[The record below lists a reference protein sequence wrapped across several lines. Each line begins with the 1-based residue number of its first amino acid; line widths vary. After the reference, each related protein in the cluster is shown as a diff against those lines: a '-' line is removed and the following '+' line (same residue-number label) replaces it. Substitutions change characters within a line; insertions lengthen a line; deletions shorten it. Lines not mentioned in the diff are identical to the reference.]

1 MSNRLVVLFYT
12 YFFSALNDAAVEAFP
27 SLTYSLSNPTARC
40 RTAYSSHATKRIIL
54 RPNGPPRTRAAT
66 RGHHES
72 KPRNCKRDDGVPSVI
87 HRNPSRRRW
96 LSSISSVA
104 LTVGGTILPT
114 GQRVASAAPPLT
126 SDVAGNLSA
135 RAERA
140 FFRPRPAKV
149 LRPRMN
155 LDFAVLL
162 MRVSYDA
169 VDDIDVVA
177 MDQFQ
182 RDFFLVRQA
191 EYEAYANSLG
201 PGAMM
206 QGDLADPNYFD
217 FISFAQYATINREIG
232 DPNSVF
238 EEQQPVDVGDDET
251 QRFDTVVVRR
261 DPTLTK
267 GELPRRHS
275 QLVGRAILG
284 RLIET
289 FGDTASAIP
298 AIEPGSRPSANAVL
312 ASVRQMVNLFVIS
325 GFAWDGNASM
335 LTRSVDD
342 DESGTAAGAQFS
354 ITFTSPATLWSGQSL
369 KAKNAI
375 VTNDFALKTA
385 CEMISRAGYGIA
397 NSSVKYENYREIST
411 FTLM

>member
-1 MSNRLVVLFYT
+1 MSIRLIIRSYL
-12 YFFSALNDAAVEAFP
+12 YFFSVLNDGAVDAFP
-27 SLTYSLSNPTARC
+27 SLATSLSNPTARC

-54 RPNGPPRTRAAT
+54 RPDRPPLARAST
-66 RGHHES
+66 RGQES
-72 KPRNCKRDDGVPSVI
+72 MSQNYETYDVSLGIP
-87 HRNPSRRRW
+87 RNPSRRRW

-104 LTVGGTILPT
+104 LTGSTMLLS
-114 GQRVASAAPPLT
+114 GQRGALAAPPLT
-126 SDVAGNLSA
+126 ADVADNLPA
-135 RAERA
+135 RAERV
-140 FFRPRPAKV
+140 FRPRPVRV

-162 MRVSYDA
+162 MRTSYNA

-191 EYEAYANSLG
+191 EYMAYADSLG
-201 PGAMM
+201 PGAMV

-217 FISFAQYATINREIG
+217 FISFAQYTTICREIG

-238 EEQQPVDVGDDET
+238 EEQQPVDVGDDEP

-267 GELPRRHS
+267 GDLLRRHS

-298 AIEPGSRPSANAVL
+298 SIEPGSRPSANAVL
-312 ASVRQMVNLFVIS
+312 AAVRQMVNLFVIS
-325 GFAWDGNASM
+325 GFAWDGDALM
-335 LTRSVDD
+335 LKRPVDD

-354 ITFTSPATLWSGQSL
+354 ITLTSPATLWSGQSL
-369 KAKNAI
+369 KAKNA
-375 VTNDFALKTA
+375 VLTNDFALKTA
-385 CEMISRAGYGIA
+385 CEMMSRAGYEIA

>member
-1 MSNRLVVLFYT
+1 M
-12 YFFSALNDAAVEAFP
+12 
-27 SLTYSLSNPTARC
+27 
-40 RTAYSSHATKRIIL
+40 
-54 RPNGPPRTRAAT
+54 
-66 RGHHES
+66 
-72 KPRNCKRDDGVPSVI
+72 
-87 HRNPSRRRW
+87 
-96 LSSISSVA
+96 
-104 LTVGGTILPT
+104 GGTILPS
-114 GQRVASAAPPLT
+114 GQRGALAAPPLT
-126 SDVAGNLSA
+126 ADVADNLQA
-135 RAERA
+135 RAERT
-140 FFRPRPAKV
+140 FRARPAKV

-162 MRVSYDA
+162 MRASYNA

-191 EYEAYANSLG
+191 EYGAYADSLG
-201 PGAMM
+201 PGAMQ

-217 FISFAQYATINREIG
+217 FVSFAQYATVCREIG

-238 EEQQPVDVGDDET
+238 EEQQPVDVGDDEP

-267 GELPRRHS
+267 GDLPRRHS

-284 RLIET
+284 WLIER

-298 AIEPGSRPSANAVL
+298 SIEPGSRPSANAVL
-312 ASVRQMVNLFVIS
+312 AAVRQMVNLFVIS
-325 GFAWDGNASM
+325 GFAWDGDASM
-335 LTRSVDD
+335 VKRPAADD
-342 DESGTAAGAQFS
+342 SGTAAGAQFS
-354 ITFTSPATLWSGQSL
+354 ITFTSPATLWSGHSL

-375 VTNDFALKTA
+375 LTNDFALKTVS
-385 CEMISRAGYGIA
+385 EMMSRAGYVIA

-411 FTLM
+411 FTLV